1 MHPWGCW
8 NVLSGAEK
16 PGFIFTFILVSLSVQ
31 ECLSFHNKQPVPS
44 SEHCTPLGWAHGPT
58 ARTSALLGIPAPPEV
73 FLEGRVGAECF
84 GPALDMFP
92 PPLSYFS
99 GMVHAEDARSVVEA
113 SCACPAL
120 PSCWWMIY
128 RCSFSSSSV
137 HIKEILEK
145 GKEHEEISVTF
156 LPTGSQ
162 TYLLKGINWKTRVL
176 NCVYTALE
184 SCLICFTFKISSCW
198 HLQSA

>member
-1 MHPWGCW
+1 M
-8 NVLSGAEK
+8 EK
-16 PGFIFTFILVSLSVQ
+16 PGFIFTFILVSLSVL
-31 ECLSFHNKQPVPS
+31 EFWVFIISSFFPAQSAACCWDGLTVPQPGLVLCRAAPAATWHPS
-44 SEHCTPLGWAHGPT
+44 
-58 ARTSALLGIPAPPEV
+58 TSTG
-73 FLEGRVGAECF
+73 FLEGWVRAECF
-84 GPALDMFP
+84 GLALDRFP

-99 GMVHAEDARSVVEA
+99 GMVHAEDSRSVVEA

-128 RCSFSSSSV
+128 RCTFSSSSV

-145 GKEHEEISVTF
+145 GKEYEEISVTF
-156 LPTGSQ
+156 LPIGFQSYQ
-162 TYLLKGINWKTRVL
+162 LKGRSWKTWVL

-184 SCLICFTFKISSCW
+184 SCPICFAFKISSCW